1 MATEI
6 TKTNGATM
14 KGKFVKEKLTTEQL
28 DKEVSK
34 CFAENN
40 IPELGWF

>member
-14 KGKFVKEKLTTEQL
+14 KGKFVKDSPIDL
-28 DKEVSK
+28 DREVRK
-34 CFAENN
+34 CFLDNK
-40 IPELGWF
+40 IDYLGWF